1 MTECVVDSLCLL
13 TEGLLSALN
22 HLSAVYAIVRDVV
35 KVLYWCVTYDLK
47 LDTFYEI
54 YVLKLDSG

>member
-1 MTECVVDSLCLL
+1 MLINQETKTLKNVKKQ
-13 TEGLLSALN
+13 LN
-22 HLSAVYAIVRDVV
+22 D
-35 KVLYWCVTYDLK
+35 VTYDLK